1 MVPIL
6 SWANSNKFYFNW
18 PSGFSEDTNNKEL
31 TLDDDG
37 HKLTTTS
44 QMTCFVK
51 WANTSLTTM
60 IDNIIYYIPIRY
72 QPLLCQTTHTVQQ
85 LQPLLYQITQKVQQ
99 SNHSSVKLRI
109 KYNNPT
115 IHLSNYAKSTTI
127 EPPICQTTH
136 KEKQSKHSSV
146 KLRMKYHNFN
156 HSSVR
161 LRIKYSNFNHSSVK
175 LRKKYNNWTTSL
187 SNLAKNTIM

>member
-1 MVPIL
+1 VVPIL

-31 TLDDDG
+31 TDDDG

-136 KEKQSKHSSV
+136 EVPQFQSLFCQITDKVQQFQPLLCQTSQKVQQLNHFSV
-146 KLRMKYHNFN
+146 KP
-156 HSSVR
+156 
-161 LRIKYSNFNHSSVK
+161 
-175 LRKKYNNWTTSL
+175 RKKYNNVTTDL
-187 SNLAKNTIM
+187 SNYA